1 VSSAGSVR
9 ECGRLGAPILMAR
22 LPLARVP
29 ERLALYE
36 AGLAD
41 GGLDAAA
48 QGRLREQAALW
59 RFVYVAE
66 SQAQAVARHVK
77 TRKTRPA

>member
-48 QGRLREQAALW
+48 QGRLREQAAL
-59 RFVYVAE
+59 
-66 SQAQAVARHVK
+66 
-77 TRKTRPA
+77 